1 MYKVMVAAV
10 TGANSGLGAAICR
23 ALKPYMTV
31 IPVNGPEEADG
42 YDLTDPAQCEAAER
56 YIRQE
61 TYYVSE
67 DPSNVYPILINCAG
81 INYIEW
87 FEKADFWQ
95 FDRLMAVNCKS
106 GLQLI
111 QNLLGRSDVN
121 GGAED
126 CWWFSGGAILNII
139 SNASHMPMTN
149 SAFYNAS
156 KGAMH
161 IATLALARE
170 LRKTHGITVFGISP
184 NKLAGTGMSDY
195 IEGRVPE
202 LRGWTPEQAAA
213 YQLSALPAGKET
225 DPARLAEFIAFL
237 LSEPGRHEFLTNTVI
252 PYGA

>member
-1 MYKVMVAAV
+1 MYKLMVAAV

-23 ALKPYMTV
+23 ALEQHMAV
-31 IPVNGPEEADG
+31 IPVNGPECSDG
-42 YDLTDPAQCEAAER
+42 YDLTDPVQCDAAAR
-56 YIRQE
+56 FIHHE
-61 TYYVSE
+61 TFLISE
-67 DPSNVYPILINCAG
+67 DPSKVYPILINCAG
-81 INYIEW
+81 VNYIEW
-87 FEKADFWQ
+87 FPKADFAQ
-95 FDRLMAVNCKS
+95 FDRLMDINCKS

-111 QNLLGRSDVN
+111 QNLLGRADVE
-121 GGAED
+121 GHED
-126 CWWFSGGAILNII
+126 ECWWYEGGAILNII

-170 LRKTHGITVFGISP
+170 LRKTHGITVFGVAP

-195 IEGRVPE
+195 IEARVPD

-213 YQLSALPAGKET
+213 YQLAALPAGRET